1 MERKHRFI
9 KSYPKYIALVVN
21 YTLSQSKIVPINNL
35 NILFLCDKRNKLYT
49 DKIVTFLSEF

>member
-21 YTLSQSKIVPINNL
+21 YTLSRSNIEKIDTKMYL
-35 NILFLCDKRNKLYT
+35 HGF
-49 DKIVTFLSEF
+49 